1 VEAILRDESNRTFI
15 SAINLAEVLDVLVR
29 HQGRPSDDV
38 EERLFW
44 LRLGGMDVVS
54 VDEAI
59 GLSAG
64 RLHAQ
69 HYHRDRRPLSMAD
82 CVALATCLSKV
93 DRLATSDPHLIAAA
107 SDEGCETVAL
117 RDSAGSPRRR

>member
-1 VEAILRDESNRTFI
+1 
-15 SAINLAEVLDVLVR
+15 VLVR
-29 HQGRPSDDV
+29 HQGWPVDDV

-44 LRLGGMDVVS
+44 LRLGGMDVVP

-59 GLSAG
+59 GLCAG

-69 HYHRDRRPLSMAD
+69 HYHREQRPLSMAD
-82 CVALATCLSKV
+82 CVALATSLAQG
-93 DRLATSDPHLIAAA
+93 DRLATSDPALIAAA

-117 RDSAGSPRRR
+117 PDSAGSPRRR